1 MSLNTIPLYYNV
13 PEEILNESLSIAAL
27 VELPHIESFEKYEIL
42 DPKNILV
49 YTQEEPRSKL

>member
-13 PEEILNESLSIAAL
+13 PEEILRESLSIA
-27 VELPHIESFEKYEIL
+27 VLPDIESFEKYEIL